1 MAAALILLTWILWI
15 LAIIGVGLLS
25 IRLLRWQLPLRTQFH
40 AGLWLGLGLVLLLAS
55 GAQLFFGLGH
65 SWGTALASIVFTT
78 GLVCLTWRTWTS
90 RKTIRLALLES
101 GTWRRL
107 PVFLLLV
114 LLFIAL
120 VDMSYLAT
128 GEPMDADAGSY
139 RIGSILY
146 ASGYRTIP
154 GLANL
159 HFRFGFNS
167 SLWPFA
173 ALVDQGPWSSQ
184 GYRIVTGIFLT
195 ALVADLLIRL
205 GIRRQG
211 GSLPGDWFV
220 VIATGFVGG
229 VILTDSGR
237 WVPSPAQDI
246 TVLVLSIASTAF
258 LADFLARRTM
268 SRTSLS
274 MAIITA
280 ATAGS
285 LRPLGWV
292 LFVVTTAVIII
303 VLLKQGRSTGDL
315 YRYLGWPLA
324 FSGILALVMA
334 VRDAIVSG
342 WILYPL
348 NLFPM
353 PVVWRTPTTDVAR
366 EGITAYGRAPGVD
379 MYEVLA
385 SNSWFDPW
393 LQAFVTSRE
402 VFFFELM
409 IAGALLP
416 LLWPRGR
423 RAWAQAWRPMVWALT
438 PSLVAGIVW
447 FVTAP
452 DIRFGWGP
460 LLALAALPGA
470 FVLWAKG
477 YPSRAATWIG
487 AVLVAAFMTTQVLN
501 GRYLPRGGAPQ
512 AVPIHFGPISVS
524 VHLTPPPTPE
534 AISGTLGDGT
544 PILFPAVGGN
554 CYDIFPM
561 CLLRGSGGNV
571 RSLGDDISDG
581 FAVDAEAR

>member
-1 MAAALILLTWILWI
+1 MTTLLILFTWLVWVTACIGLGAGAVWI
-15 LAIIGVGLLS
+15 VNRHIT
-25 IRLLRWQLPLRTQFH
+25 LRNQLH
-40 AGLWLGLGLVLLLAS
+40 AGLWIGIGGLLAVTSALNLFVGLAPPVGTWLAGAILILGVALVIRLSWTKRQRITRAFRESLTWKRAPVFILLALIILGLTDMALLAS
-55 GAQLFFGLGH
+55 
-65 SWGTALASIVFTT
+65 
-78 GLVCLTWRTWTS
+78 
-90 RKTIRLALLES
+90 
-101 GTWRRL
+101 
-107 PVFLLLV
+107 
-114 LLFIAL
+114 
-120 VDMSYLAT
+120 

-146 ASGYRTIP
+146 ASEYRAIP

-173 ALVDQGPWSSQ
+173 AFTGQGPWADQ

-211 GSLPGDWFV
+211 GSLPGDWFM

-258 LADFLARRTM
+258 LADFLAGRTP
-268 SRTSLS
+268 SRTAPS

-292 LFVVTTAVIII
+292 LFVMTTAVVII
-303 VLLKQGRSTGDL
+303 VLRTQGRSTRDL
-315 YRYLGWPLA
+315 IRSLRLPLA

-334 VRDAIVSG
+334 VRDSIVSG

-348 NLFPM
+348 SFFPM

-366 EGITAYGRAPGVD
+366 DGITAYGRAPGVD
-379 MYEVLA
+379 MDEVLA
-385 SNSWFDPW
+385 SGAWFDPW
-393 LQAFVTSRE
+393 LQAFLTSRE

-423 RAWAQAWRPMVWALT
+423 RAWVQSWRPMVWALT
-438 PSLVAGIVW
+438 PSLAAGIVW
-447 FVTAP
+447 FATAP

-460 LLALAALPGA
+460 LVALAAIPGS

-477 YPSRAATWIG
+477 YPSNAATWIG

-501 GRYLPRGGAPQ
+501 GRYLPRGGATE
-512 AVPIHFGPISVS
+512 AVPINFGPVSVS
-524 VHLTPPPTPE
+524 VYLAPPPTPE

-544 PILFPAVGGN
+544 PILYPAVGGN

-571 RSLGDDISDG
+571 RSLGDAISDG
-581 FAVDAEAR
+581 FAVDADAR